1 MESAEFCTPK
11 TDKTLA
17 ADPVCS
23 TLYEIVFLI
32 VSTRPRSYSRLLQ
45 RLESGFESAFW
56 KLRLVAILP
65 VLMTALSSVA
75 TFILG
80 TKETLYAL
88 EYMLKSNNEDPEKV
102 LAHILGGFV
111 GGVDLYLIGLA
122 LLIFSYGTY
131 ELLISAIDPARE
143 GDSGELVGKKSSS
156 SFTGVLE
163 VANLD
168 DLKEKLVK
176 VLVVALLVFAFKSM
190 LSLPITD
197 GQSLVYYCVALL
209 LLSLSAYLVGRLKH
223 SKS

>member
-1 MESAEFCTPK
+1 
-11 TDKTLA
+11 
-17 ADPVCS
+17 
-23 TLYEIVFLI
+23 
-32 VSTRPRSYSRLLQ
+32 
-45 RLESGFESAFW
+45 
-56 KLRLVAILP
+56 
-65 VLMTALSSVA
+65 MTALSSVA

-80 TKETLYAL
+80 TKETLHAL
-88 EYMLKSNNEDPEKV
+88 EYMIKSSDDSRDKV
-102 LAHILGGFV
+102 LAHILSGFV
-111 GGVDLYLIGLA
+111 GGVDLYLIGFA

-143 GDSGELVGKKSSS
+143 GSSEELVGKKASS

-197 GQSLVYYCVALL
+197 GPSLVYYCVALL